1 MELTDHVLNF
11 GLYFYKSSFF
21 VMRNLLLFMRLFA
34 FESRSTLGVCV
45 CITTPI
51 TLVIAY
57 CHSILPLSELSTLRP
72 RTQTKLITGSKPL
85 DFLIMSITQVVVG
98 LSLGVGAIDKIYRQ

>member
-57 CHSILPLSELSTLRP
+57 CHSILPLSTLRP

-98 LSLGVGAIDKIYRQ
+98 LSLGVGAIGKIYRQ